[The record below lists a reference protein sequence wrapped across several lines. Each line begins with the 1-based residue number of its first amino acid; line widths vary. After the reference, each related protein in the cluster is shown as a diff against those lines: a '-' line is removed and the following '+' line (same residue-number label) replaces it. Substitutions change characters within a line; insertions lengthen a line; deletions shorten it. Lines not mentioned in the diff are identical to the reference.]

1 MNGQESQLE
10 GQFIQ
15 KQRPRTAYYKQTQFK
30 DRRLI
35 TLLNCKMIF
44 QIIWEGIIKE
54 KHDSSSLLE
63 DEKKSINREKVIY
76 YSDLEDVVNYTAE
89 LLNK

>member
-10 GQFIQ
+10 GQFMP
-15 KQRPRTAYYKQTQFK
+15 KQRPRTAYKQTQFK

-44 QIIWEGIIKE
+44 QIIWEGIMTEFHNKT
-54 KHDSSSLLE
+54 LTE
-63 DEKKSINREKVIY
+63 D
-76 YSDLEDVVNYTAE
+76 
-89 LLNK
+89 